1 MFFGL
6 FFFWKREVFGEKFVR
21 DSSLRTTRARRGR
34 RRRIKEDAREDDDG
48 KQKRRSV
55 VVGAPLFTRGTFA
68 AF

>member
-21 DSSLRTTRARRGR
+21 DSSLRTTRARRG